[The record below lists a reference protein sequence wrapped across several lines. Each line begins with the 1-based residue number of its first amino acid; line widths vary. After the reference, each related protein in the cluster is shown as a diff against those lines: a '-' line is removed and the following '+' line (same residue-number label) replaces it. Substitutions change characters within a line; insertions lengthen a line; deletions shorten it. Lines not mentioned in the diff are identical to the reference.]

1 MGTTS
6 SEPILGDP
14 APVRPAPMVTD
25 DNAVFWDA
33 TLDGR
38 LVAQGCA
45 ECGRLRHPPRP
56 MCPHCH
62 SLEVDVVDLSGRGSL
77 YSYALL
83 HHPRH
88 PAFEYPV
95 IAALVD
101 LDEGVRLVSNL
112 VDVAPDDI
120 RIGMPLEVAFVPT
133 ADAAVVPVF
142 RPVAG

>member
-1 MGTTS
+1 MSTNTS
-6 SEPILGDP
+6 GSGADGP

-33 TLDGR
+33 VLDSR
-38 LVAQGCA
+38 LVAQRCA
-45 ECGRLRHPPRP
+45 DCGRLRHPPRP

-62 SLEVDVVDLSGRGSL
+62 SLVVDVVTLSGRGTL
-77 YSYALL
+77 YSFAIL

-101 LDEGVRLVSNL
+101 LDEGIRLVTNL
-112 VDVAPDDI
+112 VDVEPDRI
-120 RIGMPLEVAFVPT
+120 RIDMPLEVAFAPT
-133 ADAAVVPVF
+133 ADAGVVPVF
-142 RPVAG
+142 RPVAR